1 MIFKAGLAALT
12 SASHFRAGSFQFSQ
26 DADNLDK
33 LILTRTMNYRR
44 GFSGYDPAC
53 FKTHVAM
60 AKKSKTMEYD
70 HCIVSSSNSTCGI
83 YESNY
88 IVNDLENSGYVHSQW
103 CYGYVDDK
111 ISKPTEAFEYYF
123 QNCCW
128 VDFTTDDGEIIAD
141 GKFKLYAKVND
152 VNNNSPQVKVPPIW
166 RIMSGCPAQTLY
178 LNPSDKD
185 GDKIRCRWSTKDEAK
200 SAYHENGNFNSLILD
215 EEECFVT
222 YDGTKDI
229 ITEGGV
235 KPVAIH
241 VEDFDDQGNVK
252 SSIPVQFLATVWQ
265 PFETGQKVVVKNLL
279 RHEELEAFE
288 RDPEGPEFYWP
299 NVFEPKDGHDH
310 HAALIDPRQRRKRDD
325 DDQTR
330 MPSINPINGLP
341 YYCDEPPQLIDPSP
355 AAGEEI
361 LVTGNIK
368 IHLRAVYYENLK
380 LKFDLRRFQLN
391 TPQGMECTNL
401 DRKTGR
407 ATCSWLPTEDQ
418 KKQTLHDFCFLA
430 IDKFGRDT
438 ERRCITLKI
447 IKARTD
453 VHSLL
458 DLIAPEFAYR
468 ATNNYGCAGRGSLN
482 PFINNAGIPVDD
494 IDRAISLWKKCIRCA
509 MDDLTDGSSND
520 IPKYKFDEEGLQ
532 CVNEMGTIERS
543 VCECDFQLSNRLVEH
558 ERPDPQYQQYASAL
572 CRTTHFRETPEG
584 PACCASSEGW
594 YSFYYTSL
602 NCCEDGR
609 IREIGTCVADEG
621 RTYEETIP
629 LSRPE
634 FIHVGDLLGKPGG
647 PSGNKNK
654 GKGNGNGNG
663 KGNGNAKPGNADKWA
678 METNGLEGNLG

>member
-166 RIMSGCPAQTLY
+166 RIMSGCPTQTLY

-265 PFETGQKVVVKNLL
+265 PVETGEKIVIRNFGLDDYIDQESVNWKWYDWFNT
-279 RHEELEAFE
+279 
-288 RDPEGPEFYWP
+288 G
-299 NVFEPKDGHDH
+299 NSDH
-310 HAALIDPRQRRKRDD
+310 HHR
-325 DDQTR
+325 
-330 MPSINPINGLP
+330 
-341 YYCDEPPQLIDPSP
+341 
-355 AAGEEI
+355 
-361 LVTGNIK
+361 
-368 IHLRAVYYENLK
+368 
-380 LKFDLRRFQLN
+380 
-391 TPQGMECTNL
+391 
-401 DRKTGR
+401 
-407 ATCSWLPTEDQ
+407 
-418 KKQTLHDFCFLA
+418 
-430 IDKFGRDT
+430 
-438 ERRCITLKI
+438 
-447 IKARTD
+447 
-453 VHSLL
+453 
-458 DLIAPEFAYR
+458 
-468 ATNNYGCAGRGSLN
+468 
-482 PFINNAGIPVDD
+482 
-494 IDRAISLWKKCIRCA
+494 
-509 MDDLTDGSSND
+509 
-520 IPKYKFDEEGLQ
+520 
-532 CVNEMGTIERS
+532 
-543 VCECDFQLSNRLVEH
+543 
-558 ERPDPQYQQYASAL
+558 
-572 CRTTHFRETPEG
+572 
-584 PACCASSEGW
+584 
-594 YSFYYTSL
+594 
-602 NCCEDGR
+602 
-609 IREIGTCVADEG
+609 
-621 RTYEETIP
+621 
-629 LSRPE
+629 LSR
-634 FIHVGDLLGKPGG
+634 
-647 PSGNKNK
+647 
-654 GKGNGNGNG
+654 
-663 KGNGNAKPGNADKWA
+663 
-678 METNGLEGNLG
+678 